1 MKKCFKIV
9 LVLLVSALLMQ
20 GSQCASRE
28 MTTAK
33 VAYQNKD
40 YQKAVEFAKLEIQK
54 NPNNYEAKLLLADS
68 YIQLRDIENAHL
80 VFKEL
85 MDKDTI
91 SIIKERKVGMRN
103 ALWVNAYNE
112 AWNNYSKFKKQN

>member
-1 MKKCFKIV
+1 
-9 LVLLVSALLMQ
+9 VSALLMQ

-68 YIQLRDIENAHL
+68 YIQLRDIENAL
-80 VFKEL
+80 LFL
-85 MDKDTI
+85 
-91 SIIKERKVGMRN
+91 RN
-103 ALWVNAYNE
+103 
-112 AWNNYSKFKKQN
+112 

>member
-1 MKKCFKIV
+1 V
-9 LVLLVSALLMQ
+9 LH
-20 GSQCASRE
+20 GNDNC
-28 MTTAK
+28 K

-40 YQKAVEFAKLEIQK
+40 YQKAIEFAKLEVQK

-68 YIQLRDIENAHL
+68 YIQLRDIENAHI

-91 SIIKERKVGMRN
+91 SIIKEKSWYAY

-112 AWNNYSKFKKQN
+112 A